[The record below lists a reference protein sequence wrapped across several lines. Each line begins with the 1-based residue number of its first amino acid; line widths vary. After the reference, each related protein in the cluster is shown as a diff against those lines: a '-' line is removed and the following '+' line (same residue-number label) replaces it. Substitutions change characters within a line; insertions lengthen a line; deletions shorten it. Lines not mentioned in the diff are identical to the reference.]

1 MIKITHFI
9 YLEEDGSKYVV
20 IQTRIFG
27 LLLIEKV
34 IELESEEILEMHD
47 N

>member
-9 YLEEDGSKYVV
+9 YEEDGSKFLV